1 MSFAFYQVIMTLE
14 LSSFYSRI
22 IWQSIVFKYL
32 ALEYL
37 KSFITVSPKERKIK
51 KIAFY
56 QDNWKNSLKAI
67 ILNNNPCRI

>member
-1 MSFAFYQVIMTLE
+1 MSFGFYQVIMTLE

-37 KSFITVSPKERKIK
+37 KSFITVSPKERKKRLHFIK
-51 KIAFY
+51 ITE
-56 QDNWKNSLKAI
+56 KNSLKAI

>member
-37 KSFITVSPKERKIK
+37 KSFITVSPKERKK
-51 KIAFY
+51 
-56 QDNWKNSLKAI
+56 DC
-67 ILNNNPCRI
+67 ILLR